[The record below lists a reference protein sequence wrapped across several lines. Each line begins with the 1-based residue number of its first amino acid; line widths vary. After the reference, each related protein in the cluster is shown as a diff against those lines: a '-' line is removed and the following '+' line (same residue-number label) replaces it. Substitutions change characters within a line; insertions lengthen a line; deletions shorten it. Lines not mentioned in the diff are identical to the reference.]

1 MKKYFW
7 STADELPEIVESFT
21 FRNSKQNYE
30 NCFREDVL
38 LWLVMNYSEQ
48 NSPSLTASKGNID
61 N

>member
-38 LWLVMNYSEQ
+38 L
-48 NSPSLTASKGNID
+48 
-61 N
+61 